1 MEKIYI
7 IVQESNV
14 DGEIYIGVTP
24 CKTKKTAKELLK
36 EEKERILNKSGHFGR
51 KNNTEEDF
59 EAFEVEETETKFYI
73 NDPCDDYYE
82 DVYIVERVLR
92 Y

>member
-7 IVQESNV
+7 VVQESNV
-14 DGEIYIGVTP
+14 DGEIFINVTP
-24 CKTKKTAKELLK
+24 CKTRKTSRELLK
-36 EEKERILNKSGHFGR
+36 ETKETILNESGHFCK
-51 KNNTEEDF
+51 KNNTEDDF
-59 EAFEVEETETKFYI
+59 KAYEIEEKETKFFI
-73 NDPCDDYYE
+73 LDPCDDYYE

>member
-7 IVQESNV
+7 LVQESNV
-14 DGEIYIGVTP
+14 DGNVFFNVTP

-36 EEKERILNKSGHFGR
+36 EEKERIFNDGHFS
-51 KNNTEEDF
+51 KNNNTEEDML
-59 EAFEVEETETKFYI
+59 EYEVEETETKFYI